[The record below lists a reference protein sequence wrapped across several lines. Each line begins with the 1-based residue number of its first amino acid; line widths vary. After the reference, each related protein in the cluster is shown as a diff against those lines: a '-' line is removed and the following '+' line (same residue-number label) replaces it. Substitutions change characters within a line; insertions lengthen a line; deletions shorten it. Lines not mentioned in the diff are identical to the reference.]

1 MKIVHRLILLALGTL
16 LSLPLPAQ
24 MSAPSAQPAKV
35 RGIPDIPAK
44 ALWEDEFGMVWI
56 GTEDGLVRYD
66 GLSAEIF
73 RPEPGNPRSIYSN
86 DIGAITGD
94 GDGHLYII
102 CNASLCRYDMRS
114 ESFELLRK
122 ENVQAISYRD
132 GLYAAVDNGIFRLS
146 DDDKWIEI
154 VRIPDEAGQI
164 TVLLPTGDNQLV
176 VGTDRRIRCVDQRG
190 KMLWE
195 QDRIWVIGLYEDSR
209 HNIWA
214 GTMSS
219 GTLMRSR
226 SGEWTRLR
234 RESVEDGLSSN
245 CVRSVCEDADGNYWL
260 GTLYGLDLYQPESR
274 TIRRMLQGEGS
285 ERLSVNGLQ
294 FDSDG
299 TLWIAA
305 REGLRIS
312 RLDQNI
318 YTFHDPVFFDER
330 LTTVRDF
337 VQDGEYL
344 YCATAD
350 LGIIRY
356 DLREHTATRFP
367 SQGRGFAASSTL
379 CLYLEEGSHGCWIGT
394 MMEGLYRIDL
404 QTEDTRAW
412 RTDPDDPASLPSNI
426 VRDIQPYRDKLV
438 IATSAGAVLMDPEKN
453 TFERISTSPRVVGED
468 VHCILVDREGT
479 CWIAVGNGLVR
490 HDLSTGEEKEYFFDD
505 NSLLGTSRIQTAF
518 LDHSGR
524 AWFGTSGSGLFRY
537 DAGTDGFTAFTR
549 RNSQLANDYIWRMT
563 ESQSGYLLLAHNE
576 GFSRMDTERESFINY
591 GPQDGF
597 PVSNLSYSALYVNP
611 AGEVFVSGY
620 RKVVS
625 FREEML
631 TSRKAPGNIY
641 FSDLEVGHQKLSPG
655 DDSGILKSS
664 LLYQDRIRLRGNK
677 TVFSVVTVAPG
688 RPNRGNLEYRLE
700 GFNKEWIRGRLGDRI
715 TYTSLRPG
723 RYTLEARCVSPE
735 TGRVTANRSLAIRI
749 LPHWYWSLPARILYL
764 VLLGLAAWGLL
775 RAYTARINFR
785 NTLAQEQREKEQIR
799 ELNQSKMQFFTYIS
813 HEIRTPVTLIQSQ
826 VDTLLGKNNVPPFI
840 YNKVLSIN
848 RNLGKIHSLL
858 GELLD
863 FKKHEQGSVIQVRFR
878 EQDLLPVLQRTSLVF
893 KEFAANQRKRF
904 EFRND
909 CGNGI
914 PLWFDAEQLDK
925 VFYNLLSNA
934 FKHTPEEGSV
944 TLGVSEDEDH
954 VTVTVADTGEGIAP
968 EHLGSIFEP
977 FYQVPDSASAQKG
990 TGLGLSIT
998 QGIVKAH
1005 GGEIRCSSALNVGT
1019 TFTVTLPK
1027 GDAHIPAGQKDETP
1041 LPETETKQS
1050 LAPLESAYTDTIKKA
1065 RGEDVQ
1071 PSILIVEDNGELREY
1086 LATLFAPIYSVTT
1099 ACDGA
1104 DAWEKLE
1111 HHVPDLI
1118 LTDLMM
1124 PNLDGN
1130 ELCIKV
1136 KNSFYTSHVPVVI
1149 LTAKT
1154 AEESV
1159 LESLRNSA
1167 DDYIVKPFNAKV
1179 LVAKCN
1185 NLVNTRIG
1193 LQRSFEHSADS
1204 PERLATNEIDR
1215 AFIEKAI
1222 RVVTENLTNP
1232 DFDVNQFAS
1241 EMALGRTR
1249 LFGKLKGVTGQTPN
1263 KFITTVRLR
1272 YAREKLSD
1280 PEDFSVGQV
1289 SDMAG
1294 FSSPSYFIRAFK
1306 SVYGLTPAA
1315 FKEESRKL

>member
-1 MKIVHRLILLALGTL
+1 M
-16 LSLPLPAQ
+16 
-24 MSAPSAQPAKV
+24 
-35 RGIPDIPAK
+35 
-44 ALWEDEFGMVWI
+44 
-56 GTEDGLVRYD
+56 
-66 GLSAEIF
+66 
-73 RPEPGNPRSIYSN
+73 
-86 DIGAITGD
+86 
-94 GDGHLYII
+94 
-102 CNASLCRYDMRS
+102 
-114 ESFELLRK
+114 
-122 ENVQAISYRD
+122 
-132 GLYAAVDNGIFRLS
+132 
-146 DDDKWIEI
+146 
-154 VRIPDEAGQI
+154 
-164 TVLLPTGDNQLV
+164 
-176 VGTDRRIRCVDQRG
+176 
-190 KMLWE
+190 
-195 QDRIWVIGLYEDSR
+195 
-209 HNIWA
+209 
-214 GTMSS
+214 
-219 GTLMRSR
+219 
-226 SGEWTRLR
+226 
-234 RESVEDGLSSN
+234 
-245 CVRSVCEDADGNYWL
+245 
-260 GTLYGLDLYQPESR
+260 
-274 TIRRMLQGEGS
+274 
-285 ERLSVNGLQ
+285 
-294 FDSDG
+294 
-299 TLWIAA
+299 
-305 REGLRIS
+305 
-312 RLDQNI
+312 
-318 YTFHDPVFFDER
+318 
-330 LTTVRDF
+330 
-337 VQDGEYL
+337 
-344 YCATAD
+344 
-350 LGIIRY
+350 
-356 DLREHTATRFP
+356 
-367 SQGRGFAASSTL
+367 
-379 CLYLEEGSHGCWIGT
+379 
-394 MMEGLYRIDL
+394 
-404 QTEDTRAW
+404 
-412 RTDPDDPASLPSNI
+412 
-426 VRDIQPYRDKLV
+426 
-438 IATSAGAVLMDPEKN
+438 
-453 TFERISTSPRVVGED
+453 
-468 VHCILVDREGT
+468 
-479 CWIAVGNGLVR
+479 
-490 HDLSTGEEKEYFFDD
+490 
-505 NSLLGTSRIQTAF
+505 
-518 LDHSGR
+518 
-524 AWFGTSGSGLFRY
+524 
-537 DAGTDGFTAFTR
+537 
-549 RNSQLANDYIWRMT
+549 
-563 ESQSGYLLLAHNE
+563 
-576 GFSRMDTERESFINY
+576 
-591 GPQDGF
+591 
-597 PVSNLSYSALYVNP
+597 
-611 AGEVFVSGY
+611 
-620 RKVVS
+620 
-625 FREEML
+625 
-631 TSRKAPGNIY
+631 
-641 FSDLEVGHQKLSPG
+641 
-655 DDSGILKSS
+655 
-664 LLYQDRIRLRGNK
+664 
-677 TVFSVVTVAPG
+677 
-688 RPNRGNLEYRLE
+688 
-700 GFNKEWIRGRLGDRI
+700 
-715 TYTSLRPG
+715 
-723 RYTLEARCVSPE
+723 
-735 TGRVTANRSLAIRI
+735 
-749 LPHWYWSLPARILYL
+749 YL

-775 RAYTARINFR
+775 RFYTARLNLR
-785 NTLAQEQREKEQIR
+785 NSLVQEKREKEQIQ
-799 ELNQSKMQFFTYIS
+799 ELNESKMQFFTYVS

-848 RNLGKIHSLL
+848 RNLGRIHSLL

-909 CGNGI
+909 CGKSI

-934 FKHTPEEGSV
+934 FKHTPEEGAV

-954 VTVTVADTGEGIAP
+954 VTVMVADTGEGIAP

-977 FYQVPDSASAQKG
+977 FYQVPDSAGAQKG
-990 TGLGLSIT
+990 TGLGLSIS

-1005 GGEIRCSSALNVGT
+1005 CGEIRCSSALNVGT

-1071 PSILIVEDNGELREY
+1071 PSILIVEDNDELREY
-1086 LATLFAPIYSVTT
+1086 LATLFAPIYGVTT

-1124 PNLDGN
+1124 PNMDGN

-1222 RVVTENLTNP
+1222 RVVTENLANP

-1294 FSSPSYFIRAFK
+1294 FSSPSYFIRTFK